1 VIQLLDT
8 TVLIL
13 ARRDER
19 VRAWLT
25 QAAIRDEAALCD
37 QVVLEYLRGAR
48 NPSEFSLFG
57 SVLDA
62 YPLLRIQTA
71 DWDRAREIYR
81 QLSAVSGG
89 YQQSVPIADALIA
102 AVAERHGAVLVHY
115 DEDFE
120 RVAAVT
126 RQPHRWVVQ
135 RGTAS

>member
-1 VIQLLDT
+1 MELLDT

-19 VRAWLT
+19 VRVWLT
-25 QAAIRDEAALCD
+25 QAATRNDAALCD

-48 NPSEFSLFG
+48 NLMEFSLFE

-62 YPLLRIQTA
+62 YPLLRIQPA
-71 DWDRAREIYR
+71 DWDRAREVYR

-102 AVAERHGAVLVHY
+102 AVAERHGSVLVHY

-120 RVAAVT
+120 RVAAIT
-126 RQPHRWVVQ
+126 RQPHRWVVP
-135 RGTAS
+135 RGTAP